1 MSADDRWLD
10 ICALLSDLQENQIIY
25 GVKLDLSNQVRI
37 ARFYVP
43 QEKIEEFEN
52 SEDFDKLNRLSDGIA
67 IDENGK
73 AFCVTITVD
82 VSQGLRAML
91 TATSKPEAS
100 HKSYEKMGLMQKFL
114 RVRPLAFIASSWYNI
129 SRKGRYCL
137 KGGAI

>member
-25 GVKLDLSNQVRI
+25 DVKLDLSSQMKI
-37 ARFYVP
+37 ARFQVSR
-43 QEKIEEFEN
+43 EKIAEFEK
-52 SEDFDKLNRLSDGIA
+52 SEDFQKLNRLSDGIA
-67 IDENGK
+67 VDENGK

-82 VSQGLRAML
+82 VSQGFMAPLA
-91 TATSKPEAS
+91 ATSKPKTL
-100 HKSYEKMGLMQKFL
+100 HKL

-129 SRKGRYCL
+129 YRNGRYCR

>member
-10 ICALLSDLQENQIIY
+10 ICALLSDLKKNQIIY
-25 GVKLDLSNQVRI
+25 DVKLDLSSQMKI

-43 QEKIEEFEN
+43 QERIAEFKN
-52 SEDFDKLNRLSDGIA
+52 SEGFDKLNRLSDEIA
-67 IDENGK
+67 IDENGR

-82 VSQGLRAML
+82 VSQGFVAPLA
-91 TATSKPEAS
+91 ATSKPKTL
-100 HKSYEKMGLMQKFL
+100 HKL

-129 SRKGRYCL
+129 SRKGRYCR